1 MSADIWLSAKLLRAV
16 QFNLSQCRLGLYDL
30 QMRYACPLMIA
41 KGPFI
46 ERLNV
51 LYDLIRLDA
60 KASYLHRWNHGF
72 FP

>member
-1 MSADIWLSAKLLRAV
+1 
-16 QFNLSQCRLGLYDL
+16 
-30 QMRYACPLMIA
+30 MIA

-51 LYDLIRLDA
+51 LDDLIRSDA